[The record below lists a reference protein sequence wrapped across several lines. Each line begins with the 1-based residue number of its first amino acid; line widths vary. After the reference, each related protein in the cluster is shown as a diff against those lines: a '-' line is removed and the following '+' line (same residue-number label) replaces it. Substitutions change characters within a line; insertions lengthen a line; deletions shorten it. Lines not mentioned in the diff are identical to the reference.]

1 MSKSPT
7 PSERERSDAT
17 AREREKAEQ
26 ALLPYRWT
34 QTIKDVDVT
43 VPVRGTLKGKDIV
56 VNISK
61 THLKVG
67 VRGEEPIIDVCGG
80 EFLFCFG
87 IYQFWGREKSST
99 NIDISLAFHRAPSP
113 TPSSWTN
120 PPGRSKP
127 RRRRAA
133 KKSASTWT
141 KATRWNG
148 GPAS

>member
-56 VNISK
+56 VDISK

-67 VRGEEPIIDVCGG
+67 VRGEEPIIDVCDG
-80 EFLFCFG
+80 EFLLCFR
-87 IYQFWGREKSST
+87 IY
-99 NIDISLAFHRAPSP
+99 
-113 TPSSWTN
+113 
-120 PPGRSKP
+120 
-127 RRRRAA
+127 
-133 KKSASTWT
+133 
-141 KATRWNG
+141 
-148 GPAS
+148 